1 MNLADNIRQI
11 YAENGQRVALLN
23 ADFRETGTEEFVQID
38 DLSPGSDSSESTL
51 YSWSVRRGSVAE
63 DTDIAI
69 SALLNFDGRNWFVID
84 KAPMVHQDA
93 LYEYSLLMF
102 TVNISGR
109 LIRLTT
115 QRDPKTY
122 QTVVTETVLS
132 EKAYGFIDIPGLTYL
147 KRGSGITVSLDTI
160 LYLPEKFGA
169 EPGDRFI
176 VSETEKYQIKTVKK
190 RIVEGLTINTITDD
204 FRTNVSTPN

>member
-1 MNLADNIRQI
+1 MNLAENIRKI
-11 YAENGQRVALLN
+11 YEENGQRVALLN
-23 ADFRETGTEEFVQID
+23 SDFRETGAEEFVQFD
-38 DLSPGSDSSESTL
+38 DLTPDTDSSESTL
-51 YSWSVRRGSVAE
+51 YSYSVRRGSVAS
-63 DTDIAI
+63 DTDIA
-69 SALLNFDGRNWFVID
+69 AGTLLNFDGRNWFVID
-84 KAPMVHQDA
+84 KAQMVHQNA

-102 TVNISGR
+102 SVNISGR
-109 LIRLTT
+109 LIRLTS

-132 EKAYGFIDIPGLTYL
+132 EKAYGFTDIPGLTYQ
-147 KRGSGITVSLDTI
+147 KRGSGITVSLDSV

-190 RIVEGLTINTITDD
+190 RIVAGLVIATITED
-204 FRTNVSTPN
+204 FRTNVSNPN